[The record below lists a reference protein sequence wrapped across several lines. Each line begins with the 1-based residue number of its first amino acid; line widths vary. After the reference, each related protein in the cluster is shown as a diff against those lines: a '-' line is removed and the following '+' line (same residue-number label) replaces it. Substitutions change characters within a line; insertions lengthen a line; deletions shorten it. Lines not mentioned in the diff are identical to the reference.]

1 MRLRLLRQ
9 RLHREHPRAPVV
21 QTVHHRLTLQN
32 HREVFMNEL
41 ENDFKDEQDEE
52 FGSEGE
58 IDY

>member
-1 MRLRLLRQ
+1 
-9 RLHREHPRAPVV
+9 V